1 MLNGCRHSQ
10 RHAPGCYAPRTQG
23 RALSDGHL
31 APLSRLVRQGLGKA
45 GFLALLPGLLAI
57 STVAQAAHPVDDAAV
72 PLPLRPV
79 RGCPRSIEPLL
90 DLLLRDLPSYA
101 NRVASRSLG
110 LPSDRPSPFGTVIIA
125 SQPNLEPL
133 DWPVAGGLG
142 RNLEDSAEIRQV
154 FFTTLERQYVNNQAV
169 SLQNYHWLFV
179 VQSEDGWRP
188 MRLYSAV
195 GSYPNGAR
203 ITPPQESSDG
213 IIGQAVRLWLR
224 DCRAGTVFPLGD
236 ATGE

>member
-1 MLNGCRHSQ
+1 MWNRLCDLKRNAQGWRE
-10 RHAPGCYAPRTQG
+10 PRTMG
-23 RALSDGHL
+23 RALLGGYLGSS
-31 APLSRLVRQGLGKA
+31 SRLVCQRLGKVA
-45 GFLALLPGLLAI
+45 SLALLASPI
-57 STVAQAAHPVDDAAV
+57 VAQAAHPVDDAAV
-72 PLPLRPV
+72 PAPLRPV
-79 RGCPRSIEPLL
+79 HGCPRSIEPLA

-110 LPSDRPSPFGTVIIA
+110 LPSDRPSSFGTVIIA
-125 SQPNLEPL
+125 SQPDLEPL
-133 DWPVAGGLG
+133 DGAVFGDLS
-142 RNLEDSAEIRQV
+142 RDLEDPAEIRQI
-154 FFTTLERQYVNNQAV
+154 FFTTLERQYLNNQAV

-179 VQSEDGWRP
+179 VQSADGWRP

-195 GSYPNGAR
+195 GGYPSGAR
-203 ITPPQESSDG
+203 TAPPQESSDG